1 MISIEDFM
9 EDIVG
14 KAMRGNRISIDQLSS
29 LSNVPKDSIEELLK
43 GKFDEIIITSIAP
56 HLNLDAG
63 SLIASGKKTWR
74 PKEVTLNGLSIY
86 NTQWSDMYVNAFLV
100 WDPSNRSAAVF
111 DTQEQTAKF

>member
-56 HLNLDAG
+56 HLNLDTG

-74 PKEVTLNGLSIY
+74 PKE
-86 NTQWSDMYVNAFLV
+86 
-100 WDPSNRSAAVF
+100 
-111 DTQEQTAKF
+111 TQEPLEALVARITELHERLKESEVGG

>member
-63 SLIASGKKTWR
+63 SLIASGKNNDTKLV
-74 PKEVTLNGLSIY
+74 EVVEIKDHPWFIGVQFHPEYKSTVSSPHPLFVSFV
-86 NTQWSDMYVNAFLV
+86 D
-100 WDPSNRSAAVF
+100 AA
-111 DTQEQTAKF
+111 KKNNN

>member
-29 LSNVPKDSIEELLK
+29 VSNVPKDSIEELLK
-43 GKFDEIIITSIAP
+43 GKFVENIITSIAP

-63 SLIASGKKTWR
+63 SLIASGKKNLETR
-74 PKEVTLNGLSIY
+74 GSYPKWTFNIQHTME
-86 NTQWSDMYVNAFLV
+86 
-100 WDPSNRSAAVF
+100 
-111 DTQEQTAKF
+111 